1 MLKKEIAEVR
11 EGTYIHTSRGTPF
24 THGSLG
30 NYVRTWFDE
39 AGVKGS
45 LHGVRKGLSS
55 ILPHL
60 GATSYEIDVLL
71 GHEMG
76 SDESK
81 TYVAEAERTGLA
93 ISLGKKMSKVKW

>member
-1 MLKKEIAEVR
+1 M
-11 EGTYIHTSRGTPF
+11 
-24 THGSLG
+24 
-30 NYVRTWFDE
+30 
-39 AGVKGS
+39 KGS